1 MINHQYLA
9 ADVILELVALLMAL
23 NDQYIFHGEI
33 FCFKFWIFPAID
45 PHLAFACRFVQT
57 SAHNISYVNVLAA
70 S

>member
-23 NDQYIFHGEI
+23 KDQYIYHGEI

-45 PHLAFACRFVQT
+45 SHLALPADSCKPQHMTFPM
-57 SAHNISYVNVLAA
+57 SMS
-70 S
+70 